1 MRVAAIILA
10 AGSSSRFGSDK
21 LQVQIGGLPVWRKS
35 VQAFL
40 NHPEID
46 LVGIVGTHELVS
58 MARQHEPNLAFAVVG
73 GQTRQASAHR
83 GMLAVPGDVELV
95 LIHDAARP
103 FVSEKLI
110 TEVIAAATEHGASC
124 PALPVKETIKQIKNG
139 TAKTLERAQ
148 LVAVQTPQAGRLQDF
163 LRAHEGA
170 NAEFTDDLALLESI
184 GIIPHFVEGD
194 EKNLKIT
201 TPSDAAKM
209 NSVME
214 YRTGIG
220 YDIHRFSDDPERP
233 MILGGIEFD
242 DRPGLDGHSDAD
254 ALIHAVVDAIMGAT
268 GQGDI
273 GVHFPNDDSSWKNV
287 SSKIFLQKA
296 GDLAKEFGWEIVNID
311 VSVVAERPRI
321 MVRGAEICGTIAE
334 VLRINPQ
341 RVSVKAT
348 TNEKLG
354 AIGRSEGIAAL
365 AIATVRRPE
374 C

>member
-1 MRVAAIILA
+1 MRLMVD
-10 AGSSSRFGSDK
+10 GFE
-21 LQVQIGGLPVWRKS
+21 VWRKS

-40 NHPEID
+40 SHPAID
-46 LVGIVGTHELVS
+46 LVGIVGSQELVS
-58 MARQHEPNLAFAVVG
+58 IAKRHEPNLAFAVVG
-73 GQTRQASAHR
+73 GVTRQESAHR
-83 GMLAVPGDVELV
+83 GLLALPDDVDLV

-110 TEVIAAATEHGASC
+110 SDVIAAAAEHGASC
-124 PALPVKETIKQIKNG
+124 PSLPVKDTIKQVN
-139 TAKTLERAQ
+139 TDQVVTLKRSR
-148 LVAVQTPQAGRLQDF
+148 LVAVQTPQAGRRQDF
-163 LRAHEGA
+163 LRAHEAAKTG
-170 NAEFTDDLALLESI
+170 FTDDLALLESI

-194 EKNLKIT
+194 ERNLKIT
-201 TPSDAAKM
+201 TPADAAKM
-209 NSVME
+209 NPVME

-254 ALIHAVVDAIMGAT
+254 ALLHAVVDAIMGAT

-273 GVHFPNDDSSWKNV
+273 GVHFPNDDPTWKNAA
-287 SSKIFLQKA
+287 SKIFLHKA

-311 VSVVAERPRI
+311 VSVVAERPKI
-321 MVRGAEICGTIAE
+321 MVRGAEICGLIAE

-354 AIGRSEGIAAL
+354 AIGRAEGIAAL

-374 C
+374 Y